1 MSIFV
6 EQKKKGTTSTF

>member
-6 EQKKKGTTSTF
+6 EPALA